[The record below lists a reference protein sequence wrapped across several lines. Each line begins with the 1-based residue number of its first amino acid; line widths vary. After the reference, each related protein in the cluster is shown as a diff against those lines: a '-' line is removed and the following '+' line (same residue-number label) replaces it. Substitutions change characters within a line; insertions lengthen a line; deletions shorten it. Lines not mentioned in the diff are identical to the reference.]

1 MLCSVNGEQ
10 NSLTTR
16 LCFVSPELV
25 PPPPSITIQAM
36 ERNVTL
42 VGKRL
47 CWSDALFYC
56 RDFNWDLLSIRGLED
71 QEMVD
76 ELVASAPFPLTSHL
90 WVGLRRYW
98 QVLGVYQTNKTVLM
112 IICPSI
118 HSLLSCQKNLKYSLA
133 MINSFHPAIS
143 FNSFNVGRSI
153 TGSSWFWMSRDPMDF
168 TQWDAASHHSS
179 PCGGVSSVERSTWRQ
194 SSCEEHLDFICVT
207 GWCPACR
214 TSTRSLSSET
224 SLKGSNDVIF
234 TVCHFIRA
242 SLHSLSSCLLSLPL
256 PESPAQ

>member
-1 MLCSVNGEQ
+1 MITKIERKSISTEKPSPSKTMEQ
-10 NSLTTR
+10 KSNWPEDRKKETMPLPPTTPPHR
-16 LCFVSPELV
+16 RGVPDLLDELHVV
-25 PPPPSITIQAM
+25 PP
-36 ERNVTL
+36 
-42 VGKRL
+42 G
-47 CWSDALFYC
+47 AL
-56 RDFNWDLLSIRGLED
+56 NAGGEGVAALLEEASKEVRAGPQGLGHQLLDQDVLRGLQPP
-71 QEMVD
+71 QELQQDDVPRPGD
-76 ELVASAPFPLTSHL
+76 S
-90 WVGLRRYW
+90 
-98 QVLGVYQTNKTVLM
+98 
-112 IICPSI
+112 
-118 HSLLSCQKNLKYSLA
+118 
-133 MINSFHPAIS
+133 
-143 FNSFNVGRSI
+143 GR
-153 TGSSWFWMSRDPMDF
+153 TGSKGGGVHPGGTPR
-168 TQWDAASHHSS
+168 TTELAASHHSS